1 MLLLR
6 HKWQSAQGIMT
17 ALMIHGLIFDL
28 GSTLLHNPHDNHW
41 AAALNRMRGDL
52 VVYLQGAG
60 YALDDPEPFLA
71 LFAAKVADYSDQRQS
86 DWVEYSTTWILTS
99 TLAELNLPAPPPAL
113 LRDALAAYYAYSES
127 LWQPVDGLH
136 ATLQALA
143 GAGLRLGLISNAAD
157 DGNVQRL
164 IDNADLR
171 RYFDPILVSAA
182 LGLRKPNPAIFQRL
196 LLAWGLP
203 AAECVMVGDTLGA
216 DILGAQLAGLHNV
229 WYTPYADHPANRA
242 HRGNIL
248 PEAEIERLDQLPAL
262 LARWD

>member
-1 MLLLR
+1 
-6 HKWQSAQGIMT
+6 
-17 ALMIHGLIFDL
+17 
-28 GSTLLHNPHDNHW
+28 
-41 AAALNRMRGDL
+41 
-52 VVYLQGAG
+52 
-60 YALDDPEPFLA
+60 
-71 LFAAKVADYSDQRQS
+71 
-86 DWVEYSTTWILTS
+86 VEYSTTWILTS
-99 TLAELNLPAPPPAL
+99 TLAELHLPAPPPEL

-136 ATLQALA
+136 ATLQQLA

-164 IDNADLR
+164 IDHAELR

-182 LGLRKPNPAIFQRL
+182 IGLRKPNPAIFQRVL
-196 LLAWGLP
+196 QAWGLP

-248 PEAEIERLDQLPAL
+248 PEAEIARLDQLPAL